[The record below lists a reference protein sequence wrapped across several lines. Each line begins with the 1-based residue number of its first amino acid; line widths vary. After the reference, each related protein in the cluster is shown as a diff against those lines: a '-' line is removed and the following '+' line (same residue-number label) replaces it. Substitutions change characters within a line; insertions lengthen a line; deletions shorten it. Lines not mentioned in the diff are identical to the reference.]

1 MTGIDNAGDIVG
13 SATIG
18 GFREGFVDSNGSY
31 QTVFN
36 PAGQSTTIESVS
48 KSGII
53 AGIFFNSTTLHN
65 LGFTDTAG
73 VFTNFAAKN
82 GGHVGDVSVN
92 DSGTV
97 VFQEG
102 GTHGADEVLSN
113 GVYSVLGAPILNQS
127 INGTGPS
134 AINDTGL
141 IVGDYN
147 TGSNSLAGF
156 IAAPVSSAPEPETW
170 ALMLIGVAASGS
182 MLRLRRRIAPAA

>member
-1 MTGIDNAGDIVG
+1 VTGIDNAGDIVG

-82 GGHVGDVSVN
+82 GGHVGDVS
-92 DSGTV
+92 V